1 MGYHNP
7 HEPTHRYVN
16 TRIFREDYL
25 KSPEELAIA
34 MSQSSQLEEAV
45 VVYDK
50 FRSVF
55 ATGLRA

>member
-16 TRIFREDYL
+16 TRIFREDYV
-25 KSPEELAIA
+25 KSPEELASAI
-34 MSQSSQLEEAV
+34 SPSSQLEEAV

-50 FRSVF
+50 FHSVF